1 MFFLELFL
9 KEGKKGN
16 ERNYSHY
23 NSNFIENLDNIFF
36 LELFLKEGEKG
47 VKEII

>member
-1 MFFLELFL
+1 MFFFLELFL

-23 NSNFIENLDNIFF
+23 NSNFIENLDNIYFF
-36 LELFLKEGEKG
+36 FFG
-47 VKEII
+47 IIFKR